1 MKVNLGNYKKKG
13 NRKIDVRIERFD
25 TYSMDHSL
33 AYIILPMLLQLKTEK
48 MGVPAEFAD
57 VGGEDYADQ
66 QSFDFYKETSNECFD
81 ISCKRWDDILDKMIW
96 SFQQIVLDNWESKYH
111 HGKSDY
117 DWVQTDT
124 QVHNPITGKM
134 EDTFQM
140 VDKNPEG
147 HWTDYNGMR
156 LHQERI
162 QEGLELFGKYYQN
175 LWD

>member
-33 AYIILPMLLQLKTEK
+33 AYIILPMLLQLKAEK

-57 VGGEDYADQ
+57 VGGADYDSQ
-66 QSFDFYKETSNECFD
+66 QSFDFYKSTHDECFD
-81 ISCKRWDDILDKMIW
+81 ITCKRWDDILDKMIW

-117 DWVQTDT
+117 DWVQTDK
-124 QVHNPITGKM
+124 QIHNPLTGKM

-140 VDKNPEG
+140 VDKNPNG
-147 HWTDYNGMR
+147 HWTDFNGMR